1 MSEFKNRQAARFC
14 MTMLLVFLMGVAG
27 SAFAADAV
35 GTITLKTGRATAAS
49 TSGGVRVLDRG
60 SVVYEGEILA
70 TGPNSY
76 LNIRFKDGGRVLLR
90 PNSRF
95 AIDRFRYQ
103 GPEAHAEETKKRSSG
118 SATQTQKKKG
128 GGESAFFSLLKGG
141 FRAISGLIGHVNHQN
156 YRVRTPVATI
166 GIRGTDYEARLCQGD
181 CGDVSPT
188 PKNGLYTAVDKGGI
202 VVKNSAGQIV
212 TAAGQ
217 FSYVSGA
224 SAPAVPLALRP
235 PALGNKPL
243 PNPANCGD

>member
-1 MSEFKNRQAARFC
+1 MSELKNRR
-14 MTMLLVFLMGVAG
+14 LLDVLL
-27 SAFAADAV
+27 AFALVCLLAMTGPALAADPV

-60 SVVYEGEILA
+60 SVVYQGEILA

-76 LNIRFKDGGRVLLR
+76 LNIRFNDGGRVLLR

-95 AIDRFRYQ
+95 AIDHFKFN
-103 GPEAHAEETKKRSSG
+103 GEAAHEQEPKQAASG
-118 SATQTQKKKG
+118 STAPQGTK
-128 GGESAFFSLLKGG
+128 GESAFFSLLKGG

-166 GIRGTDYEARLCQGD
+166 GIRGTDYEVRLCQGD
-181 CGDVSPT
+181 CGDVSPA

-202 VVKNSAGQIV
+202 VVQNSAGQIV

-217 FSYVSGA
+217 FSYVAGVA
-224 SAPAVPLALRP
+224 APAVPLALRP

-243 PNPANCGD
+243 PDPANCGN

>member
-1 MSEFKNRQAARFC
+1 MSHLENRRALH
-14 MTMLLVFLMGVAG
+14 TLLIVALAFLLGIAG
-27 SAFAADAV
+27 PAFAADPV

-95 AIDRFRYQ
+95 AITRFRFQ
-103 GPEAHAEETKKRSSG
+103 GPEAHAEASKQESSSG
-118 SATQTQKKKG
+118 SATQKES

-181 CGDVSPT
+181 CSDVSPAA
-188 PKNGLYTAVDKGGI
+188 KNGLYTAVDKGGI
-202 VVKNSAGQIV
+202 VVANNAGQIV

-217 FSYVSGA
+217 FSYVSGV

-243 PNPANCGD
+243 PNPANCGN